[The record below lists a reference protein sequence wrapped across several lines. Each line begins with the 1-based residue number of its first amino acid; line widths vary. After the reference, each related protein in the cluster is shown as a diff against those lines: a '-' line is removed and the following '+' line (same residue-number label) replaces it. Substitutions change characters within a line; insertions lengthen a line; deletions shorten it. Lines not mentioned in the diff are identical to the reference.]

1 MVRIRYRLR
10 MLRRRFESPAAAHG
24 RVALRRISRL
34 RDPQIVLAALV
45 ALVVEAGLRF
55 STLPRLTQIL
65 GVQLA
70 QDYEPKQQQDSALP
84 SGLPVVWLRRRA
96 LAVNRVFRHLPF
108 NDTCLRR
115 ALVLGQR
122 IRRLHPTLVIGV
134 RHDESGA
141 LAAHA
146 WLVVGGVTLDPLA
159 AQYEALRDLR
169 RG

>member
-1 MVRIRYRLR
+1 
-10 MLRRRFESPAAAHG
+10 MLRRRSASTVASNG
-24 RVALRRISRL
+24 RVVLRRAFRL
-34 RDPQIVLAALV
+34 LDPQILLVALV
-45 ALVVEAGLRF
+45 ALVVEAGLRL
-55 STLPRLTQIL
+55 STLPHLTRLL
-65 GVQLA
+65 GIQLA
-70 QDYEPKQQQDSALP
+70 QDGEPEQQQDSTPP
-84 SGLPVVWLRRRA
+84 SNLPVIWIRRRV

-122 IRRLHPTLVIGV
+122 IRRLDPTLVIGV

-146 WLVVGGVTLDPLA
+146 WLVVAGVALDPLA
-159 AQYEALRDLR
+159 TQYEALRDLR

>member
-1 MVRIRYRLR
+1 
-10 MLRRRFESPAAAHG
+10 MLRRRFASTFASNG
-24 RVALRRISRL
+24 KVVLRRYFRL
-34 RDPQIVLAALV
+34 FDPQILLVALI
-45 ALVVEAGLRF
+45 ALVVEAGLKL
-55 STLPRLTQIL
+55 STLPHLTRLL
-65 GVQLA
+65 GIQLA
-70 QDYEPKQQQDSALP
+70 QDGEPEQHQGSAPP
-84 SGLPVVWLRRRA
+84 SGFPVIWIRRRI

-122 IRRLHPTLVIGV
+122 IRRLDPTLVIGV

-146 WLVVGGVTLDPLA
+146 WLVVAGVALDPLA

-169 RG
+169 QG